1 MSYLVIVPH
10 EVGCMLQEHVSR
22 LLDVDPW
29 GKRKRI
35 SACCRI
41 SLGPYY
47 LELGMDQLVEY
58 R

>member
-1 MSYLVIVPH
+1 MSYLVLVPH

-29 GKRKRI
+29 GKRKRT

-47 LELGMDQLVEY
+47 PRTRYGSTC
-58 R
+58 